1 MATGFMISLMTHKLK
16 ISRLHRQPTLAIV
29 AHVDLGGLRHGAGG
43 GEARGQP
50 HVLQD
55 EVGGPLHGVVGG
67 ARAGGEVVADAVGR
81 DGEQGQRER
90 LRRGDVRDAHQRRE
104 V

>member
-1 MATGFMISLMTHKLK
+1 MKSW
-16 ISRLHRQPTLAIV
+16 LHRKPTLAIV

-90 LRRGDVRDAHQRRE
+90 LRGRDVRDAHQRRE

>member
-1 MATGFMISLMTHKLK
+1 M
-16 ISRLHRQPTLAIV
+16 
-29 AHVDLGGLRHGAGG
+29 DLGGLGHGAGG

-67 ARAGGEVVADAVGR
+67 ARARREVVADAVGR

-90 LRRGDVRDAHQRRE
+90 LRGRDVRDAHQRRE
-104 V
+104 VGLVNVSGRGQMINETFLIQRDKLTK